1 MGRAVEADQ
10 REQHQQGLQ
19 QQPQPRRELHRED
32 AAHQRG
38 VEGLQIRHL
47 WSVVVVVEGA
57 GGGGGGRSDKVFSWN
72 TSKYRNCNKEKIET
86 KCQFMFVVVMV
97 VVGTSGSVYSEGK
110 LMTA

>member
-47 WSVVVVVEGA
+47 WSRVVVVVAVTKSSA
-57 GGGGGGRSDKVFSWN
+57 GIRLN
-72 TSKYRNCNKEKIET
+72 T
-86 KCQFMFVVVMV
+86 
-97 VVGTSGSVYSEGK
+97 GTATRK
-110 LMTA
+110 K

>member
-47 WSVVVVVEGA
+47 WSRWWWSRVLL
-57 GGGGGGRSDKVFSWN
+57 
-72 TSKYRNCNKEKIET
+72 
-86 KCQFMFVVVMV
+86 VMV
-97 VVGTSGSVYSEGK
+97 VAVTKSSAGIRLNTGTATRK
-110 LMTA
+110 K